1 MTIFWSRSLKGV
13 HGTWKTPGFAFL
25 APLLVELQPTL
36 GVIFGIIAVFRG
48 PQRGTWGPHGRPLAL
63 SLPFGM
69 SRPGLAPIWSQF
81 NPRSQ
86 PRGGPKTVKIVI
98 CDKTP
103 FFPNRPFSAP
113 GTAPR
118 RPQGTGRHQ
127 RTDRATQ
134 VGFGP
139 NLTTTFYQTPTTASI
154 LYRLCVPLCCCLVA
168 VVCESPR
175 GPRTSALS
183 RHDRRPPLWALWSR
197 IELLFVTVLPPCPI
211 FPLQNIPVL
220 VVLLLTLPWEQVVA
234 AQMPL

>member
-98 CDKTP
+98 CDKTH
-103 FFPNRPFSAP
+103 FFPNRPF
-113 GTAPR
+113 R
-118 RPQGTGRHQ
+118 RPGPYHDARRARGGTNAPTEPPRSGLGRIPPPHSTKRPQRPLFSIVYVCRCVVVWLLWSVSRPEDQG
-127 RTDRATQ
+127 RAPSL
-134 VGFGP
+134 V
-139 NLTTTFYQTPTTASI
+139 TTAGRPCGRCGPGLSSCSSQ
-154 LYRLCVPLCCCLVA
+154 YCPRAPS
-168 VVCESPR
+168 SP
-175 GPRTSALS
+175 
-183 RHDRRPPLWALWSR
+183 SR
-197 IELLFVTVLPPCPI
+197 ISRYL
-211 FPLQNIPVL
+211 
-220 VVLLLTLPWEQVVA
+220 
-234 AQMPL
+234 

>member
-48 PQRGTWGPHGRPLAL
+48 PQRGTWGPHGRPRAL

-86 PRGGPKTVKIVI
+86 PHGGPKTVKIVI

-113 GTAPR
+113 GAVMGAVPR
-118 RPQGTGRHQ
+118 RPQGTRGDTNAPTEPPRSGLGRIPLPDSTKRPQ
-127 RTDRATQ
+127 RPLFSIVYVYRCVVVWLLWSVSRPKDQGRAPSL
-134 VGFGP
+134 V
-139 NLTTTFYQTPTTASI
+139 TTAG
-154 LYRLCVPLCCCLVA
+154 RPCGRC
-168 VVCESPR
+168 
-175 GPRTSALS
+175 GPGLS
-183 RHDRRPPLWALWSR
+183 S
-197 IELLFVTVLPPCPI
+197 CS
-211 FPLQNIPVL
+211 
-220 VVLLLTLPWEQVVA
+220 
-234 AQMPL
+234 

>member
-69 SRPGLAPIWSQF
+69 STPGLAPIWSQF

-86 PRGGPKTVKIVI
+86 PRGGTKTVKIVI

-113 GTAPR
+113 GTVPR

-127 RTDRATQ
+127 RTDRATP

-154 LYRLCVPLCCCLVA
+154 LYRL
-168 VVCESPR
+168 
-175 GPRTSALS
+175 
-183 RHDRRPPLWALWSR
+183 WA
-197 IELLFVTVLPPCPI
+197 
-211 FPLQNIPVL
+211 
-220 VVLLLTLPWEQVVA
+220 A
-234 AQMPL
+234 

>member
-1 MTIFWSRSLKGV
+1 MEF
-13 HGTWKTPGFAFL
+13 
-25 APLLVELQPTL
+25 QPTL

-86 PRGGPKTVKIVI
+86 PHGGPKTVKIVI

-118 RPQGTGRHQ
+118 RPQGTGRYQ
-127 RTDRATQ
+127 FTDRAAQ
-134 VGFGP
+134 VGFEP
-139 NLTTTFYQTPTTASI
+139 NLTTTFYRRPQRPLFSIVYVYRCVVVWLLWSVSRPKDQGRAPSLVTTAGCPCG
-154 LYRLCVPLCCCLVA
+154 RC
-168 VVCESPR
+168 
-175 GPRTSALS
+175 GPGLS
-183 RHDRRPPLWALWSR
+183 S
-197 IELLFVTVLPPCPI
+197 CS
-211 FPLQNIPVL
+211 
-220 VVLLLTLPWEQVVA
+220 
-234 AQMPL
+234 